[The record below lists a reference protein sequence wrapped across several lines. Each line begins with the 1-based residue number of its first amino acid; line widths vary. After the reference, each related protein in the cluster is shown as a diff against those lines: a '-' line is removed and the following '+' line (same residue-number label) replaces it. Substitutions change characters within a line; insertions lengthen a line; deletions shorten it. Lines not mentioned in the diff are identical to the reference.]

1 MATSEMATAAAITA
15 WPGRTLPLPDHRL
28 AGQDFA
34 PSTDWSCPHGI
45 NSSAQ
50 NSSAQNSSAQQIGRT
65 RELMDRQLRV
75 FSTIE
80 ALQAD
85 FPGFVIWGETVRG
98 RYAYVAQA
106 LDGET
111 NPRVVTS
118 ASLDRLRA
126 QLEEPL
132 ASSDPAQPNVARI
145 YDYLLGGHFL

>member
-1 MATSEMATAAAITA
+1 VIVQAVPVTARTVTA
-15 WPGRTLPLPDHRL
+15 RTVTARTVTARD
-28 AGQDFA
+28 GQDFA

-45 NSSAQ
+45 NSSAH
-50 NSSAQNSSAQQIGRT
+50 QIRRK

-75 FSTIE
+75 FSNIE

-106 LDGET
+106 LDGGT

-118 ASLDRLRA
+118 ASLERLRA
-126 QLEEPL
+126 QLEEPV
-132 ASSDPAQPNVARI
+132 AASDPAQPNVARI
-145 YDYLLGGHFL
+145 YDYLLGGRFL